1 MKNKR
6 IVVVA
11 VMILALSLALPVSA
25 GTNMGL
31 QVNGKA
37 VDGADLLVENGVTL
51 ISVKTLEQL
60 SEAEVSLTDQTLLV
74 SEQQVQLPSDVVTR
88 GEARYVPLRFVGEA
102 LGYKV
107 NWVPGLIN
115 VEKEQLKD
123 GMTAAEVLVKSNQQ
137 AENINTYAM
146 VGSLEQ
152 QMNAQL
158 EEDEDLSLDMHSE
171 FTGSIQSEP
180 MRVYMKQTMEMLG
193 EETEE
198 LEMDLA
204 TETYLDEEYM
214 YMKMPGEDQWLKQPH
229 FLPMAALKEQQE
241 VSSDPLRAMNQML
254 EMGMALSF
262 DDDISLDG
270 QDYYVIN
277 ADIDM
282 QKLMESQQELLQQ
295 IMGNMSGMMNSV
307 AAIPEEEMELFSS
320 VLSTIIAEIMENA
333 DLDYYYT
340 AYIEKQTFLP
350 GMVDYNMNLK
360 VDLDVKELL
369 ATISEA
375 LGEEFP
381 EEILEEIPE
390 KLKLDIAQKGQ
401 FKLLDFG
408 KEFVKPDV
416 SGAISFEDYY
426 SKNQTLQ
433 EDPS

>member
-37 VDGADLLVENGVTL
+37 IDGADLLVENGVTL

-60 SEAEVSLTDQTLLV
+60 SEAEVSLTDQTLMV

-158 EEDEDLSLDMHSE
+158 EEDEDLTLDMHSE

-180 MRVYMKQTMEMLG
+180 IQVYMKQTMEMLG

-307 AAIPEEEMELFSS
+307 AAIPEEDMELFSS
-320 VLSTIIAEIMENA
+320 ILSTIIAEIMENA

-360 VDLDVKELL
+360 VDLDAKELL

-381 EEILEEIPE
+381 EEMLEEIPE